1 MKMIMS
7 VIFLATTCVFSVAQE
22 KPATPAPTSTLTT
35 TLPAG
40 ELAVVTLTPVP
51 ADPFLATRIPVNSK
65 IYISPFASEDA
76 SKPVEG
82 FESYIAAALRK
93 KGVPLIMVADR
104 SQADFEIAGSADKKG
119 AGWAKKWLAG
129 DFRGTTSASLT
140 VTNLRT
146 GVIAYADASHRA
158 SANKGL
164 RSSAEKLAKYLK
176 RKIVDDDKKFARMNA
191 NPVSEK

>member
-1 MKMIMS
+1 MS
-7 VIFLATTCVFSVAQE
+7 VIFLATTCVFGVAQE
-22 KPATPAPTSTLTT
+22 KQPTLAPATSTSKT
-35 TLPAG
+35 TLAAE
-40 ELAVVTLTPVP
+40 ELGVATLSPVP
-51 ADPFLATRIPVNSK
+51 TDPFLATRIPVNAK
-65 IYISPFASEDA
+65 IYIAPFESEDT

-82 FESYIAAALRK
+82 FESYMAAALRK
-93 KGVPLIMVADR
+93 KGVPIIMVADR
-104 SQADFEIAGSADKKG
+104 SQADFMIGGSADKKS

-164 RSSAEKLAKYLK
+164 RSSAEKLAKFLK
-176 RKIVDDDKKFARMNA
+176 RKILDDDKKFARLNA
-191 NPVSEK
+191 NPVRSK